1 MTVNRMYRRRHFE
14 MYTLSID
21 SPDQKDLAHDILK
34 KNYVSCSNLIFNA
47 DDRDRLAEAIDPKW
61 EGPVPYTILIAPGG
75 EIVKR
80 WKDEIDP
87 QELKTE
93 ISNRLGHTYADRK

>member
-1 MTVNRMYRRRHFE
+1 
-14 MYTLSID
+14 MYTLSTD
-21 SPDQKDLAHDILK
+21 SPDRKAEALK
-34 KNYVSCSNLIFNA
+34 VLEQNHVSCRNFIFNT
-47 DDRDRLAEAIDPKW
+47 DDKDQLAEALDPKW

-87 QELKTE
+87 SELKSE
-93 ISNRLGHTYADRK
+93 ISTRLGKTYASRK